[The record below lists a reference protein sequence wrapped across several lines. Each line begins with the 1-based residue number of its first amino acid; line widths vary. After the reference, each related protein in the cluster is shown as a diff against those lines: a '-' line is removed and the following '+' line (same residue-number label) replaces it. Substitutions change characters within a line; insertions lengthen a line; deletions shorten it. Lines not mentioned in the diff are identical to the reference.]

1 VLFGLAPALRLT
13 RRAPVDTLR
22 DGGRPGST
30 AGGRLLDLLAI
41 GEAAL
46 AMVLLAGAAI
56 MAQNFV
62 RLVTSDVGYDAAGL
76 TRINL
81 GLTDEAYRDSARRT
95 AVIRQI
101 LERVGAVPG
110 VASAGLTSLQPIPRT
125 GSNLGTSLEPDTLT
139 DPTAPLP
146 VVNRRLVTPTYFAT
160 MGVRLLAGRGF
171 AESDDEGSAPVAIL
185 NEAAARRFWPGEDPI
200 GRRVRPAPRENDT
213 VPWHTVVGVVSNM
226 AEPDDA
232 GMRETVYQPYAQ
244 ANGTL
249 PAGVWVTTSASL
261 MVRASAEGAD
271 IVGGVRGAVAEIDP
285 TLPLFQI
292 AGMETA
298 LAQPLAGQR
307 LGATLFVVFGAFG
320 LLMAVLG
327 TYGVLAFSVSRRVPE
342 FGVRLALGAAPSGL
356 LRGVLLEGLRLVA
369 AGLALGLVASLA
381 LSRLL
386 VGVVTEVS
394 PRDPTTL
401 AAVAITLL
409 AAGALACWLPAWR
422 ATRVDP
428 VTALRAE

>member
-1 VLFGLAPALRLT
+1 M
-13 RRAPVDTLR
+13 
-22 DGGRPGST
+22 
-30 AGGRLLDLLAI
+30 LDLLVI

-46 AMVLLAGAAI
+46 AMVLLAGAAL
-56 MAQNFV
+56 MTQNFV
-62 RLVTSDVGYDAAGL
+62 RLLTADVGYAAAGL

-81 GLTDEAYRDSARRT
+81 GLTDAAYADPGRRT
-95 AVIRQI
+95 AVVRQI
-101 LERVGAVPG
+101 LERVEAVPG
-110 VASAGLTSLQPIPRT
+110 ASSAGVTSLQPIPHTRA
-125 GSNLGTSLEPDTLT
+125 NLGTSLQPDSTT
-139 DPTAPLP
+139 DQTAPLP
-146 VVNRRLVTPTYFAT
+146 IVNRRLVTPDYFET
-160 MGVRLLAGRGF
+160 MGVRLVAGRSFTELDG
-171 AESDDEGSAPVAIL
+171 ETSEPVAIL

-200 GRRVRPAPRENDT
+200 GRRVRPARREDQI

-249 PAGVWVTTSASL
+249 PAGVWVTTSISL
-261 MVRASAEGAD
+261 MVRASADRAD
-271 IVGGVRGAVAEIDP
+271 VVGGIRRAVAEVDP
-285 TLPLFQI
+285 ALPLFDI

-298 LAQPLAGQR
+298 LAQPLSGQR
-307 LGATLFVVFGAFG
+307 LGATPFVVFGAFG

-356 LRGVLLEGLRLVA
+356 LRGVLVEGLRLVA
-369 AGLALGLVASLA
+369 AGLALGLVASLV

-386 VGVVTEVS
+386 AGVVTEVS
-394 PRDPTTL
+394 PRDPATL
-401 AAVAITLL
+401 AAVAAVLL
-409 AAGALACWLPAWR
+409 VAGALACWLPAWR

-428 VTALRAE
+428 ITALRAE